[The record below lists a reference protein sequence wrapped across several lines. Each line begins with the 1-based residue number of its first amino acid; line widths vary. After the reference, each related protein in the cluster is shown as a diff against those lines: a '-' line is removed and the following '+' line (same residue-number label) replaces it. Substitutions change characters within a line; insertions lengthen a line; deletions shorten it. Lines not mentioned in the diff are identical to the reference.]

1 MRRAGPLGALGAF
14 LLTAATPLLAVDEP
28 EYRVVERDEPIE
40 IREYAPM
47 VVAETRVDGSME
59 RAGSRAFRTLF
70 NYIDG
75 ENRARQEI
83 AMTAPVT
90 QAPGQEIAMTA
101 PVAQARSEKI
111 AMTAPVSQR
120 AEGGQWVV
128 SFMMPAD
135 YTLDTLPEPLD
146 SRVELREL
154 PPYRAAV
161 IRYSGFWSE
170 NNYREHLEAL
180 RTWLKNSDLEERGE
194 PVWARYNAPFTPWFL
209 RRNEILIPVE

>member
-1 MRRAGPLGALGAF
+1 MIRGTSDVRRAGPLGALGAF

-90 QAPGQEIAMTA
+90 QQRAP
-101 PVAQARSEKI
+101 EKI
-111 AMTAPVSQR
+111 AMTAPVTQQR
-120 AEGGQWVV
+120 AGSGWVV
-128 SFMMPAD
+128 RFVLPAS
-135 YTLDTLPEPLD
+135 YTLDTAPEPD
-146 SRVELREL
+146 DPAVAIREI
-154 PPYRAAV
+154 PGHRAVV
-161 IRYSGFWSE
+161 IRYSGTWSE
-170 NNYREHLEAL
+170 RRYLEHLAEL
-180 RTWLKNSDLEERGE
+180 REWMDAQDLVAADE
-194 PVWARYNAPFTPWFL
+194 PVWARYDAPFMPWFL
-209 RRNEILIPVE
+209 RRNEIMVRLAP